1 MKQNFIFIDG
11 SYFVFY
17 RYYALLNWFK
27 LARKDEKMDKE
38 NPPIENLEFVDKF
51 KKTFVSKMKE
61 IQKKLKIENPIII
74 VGRDCP
80 RATIWRMKYLSTYKG
95 NREYSD
101 FLGGPFFKLAYEEDL
116 FIKGGANKVLKYPE
130 LEADD
135 CLAILTKKVKKT
147 FPDGKISIITSDMD
161 YLQLSCENVEL
172 YDLKFK
178 KLTERKSSYN
188 NAEKDLFVK
197 ILTGDKSD
205 NITGI
210 RGAGLKTVLKAF
222 PFLTTAEKF
231 SINEIY
237 NYCENYKGKY
247 KVYQTILDNKHIVER
262 NYDLMQLSDTQIQS
276 FTQLRIEDIVS
287 DEISKMNK
295 IGFGKL
301 MNEDAMWNNI
311 PNYQIWMKECFSKLN
326 AFVD

>member
-1 MKQNFIFIDG
+1 MVQNFIFIDG

-17 RYYALLNWFK
+17 RYYALINWFK

-51 KKTFVSKMKE
+51 KKTFISKMKE
-61 IQKKLKIENPIII
+61 IPKKLKIENPIII

-80 RATIWRMKYLSTYKG
+80 RATIWRMKYLSSYKG

-101 FLGGPFFKLAYEEDL
+101 FLGGPFFKLAYEDDL
-116 FIKGGANKVLKYPE
+116 FIKGGANKILKYPE

-135 CLAILTKKVKKT
+135 CLAILTKKIKKT
-147 FPDGKISIITSDMD
+147 FPDGKITIITSDMD
-161 YLQLSCENVEL
+161 YLQLACENVKL

-205 NITGI
+205 NITGVFKKCGPKTACKYFDDKELFNKKLENEE
-210 RGAGLKTVLKAF
+210 GAMERYLLNKKLIDF
-222 PFLTTAEKF
+222 
-231 SINEIY
+231 NEIPEELVNNFMNHY
-237 NYCENYKGKY
+237 ELNYS
-247 KVYQTILDNKHIVER
+247 QVE
-262 NYDLMQLSDTQIQS
+262 
-276 FTQLRIEDIVS
+276 
-287 DEISKMNK
+287 
-295 IGFGKL
+295 
-301 MNEDAMWNNI
+301 
-311 PNYQIWMKECFSKLN
+311 
-326 AFVD
+326 